1 MVLRPVL
8 ILLVLIILS
17 SCSKDK
23 PLYEPK
29 PKVDPYKI
37 YNEGYN
43 AFKKND
49 FFLLALSYMWF
60 TEKQARSALPF
71 IDYEVCKVNI
81 ILV

>member
-37 YNEGYN
+37 YNEDIMLL
-43 AFKKND
+43 KKMT
-49 FFLLALSYMWF
+49 FFLLV
-60 TEKQARSALPF
+60 K
-71 IDYEVCKVNI
+71 N
-81 ILV
+81 LVRQN

>member
-49 FFLLALSYMWF
+49 FF
-60 TEKQARSALPF
+60 
-71 IDYEVCKVNI
+71 C
-81 ILV
+81 